1 MAKRY
6 IKGKHYT
13 LCLLKQ
19 TKTDDIDTWCVNVT
33 FIAKINN
40 LINFQDLS
48 GNLYLYNEETHTCYI
63 SEFDYTPIDIVCVTN
78 IVSGWQLF

>member
-19 TKTDDIDTWCVNVT
+19 DKNCDLDTWCVNVT
-33 FIAKINN
+33 FIALFSFILKIK
-40 LINFQDLS
+40 S
-48 GNLYLYNEETHTCYI
+48 Y
-63 SEFDYTPIDIVCVTN
+63 SA
-78 IVSGWQLF
+78 S